1 MTIVL
6 KYIYIYIFYYWN
18 FLFSFS
24 SFDCTPIGV
33 SQMSCRRFSCGALFL
48 LLQFSLYCFL
58 LALITLLS
66 IDFNA
71 GLS

>member
-6 KYIYIYIFYYWN
+6 KYIYIFSIIGIV
-18 FLFSFS
+18 LFSFS